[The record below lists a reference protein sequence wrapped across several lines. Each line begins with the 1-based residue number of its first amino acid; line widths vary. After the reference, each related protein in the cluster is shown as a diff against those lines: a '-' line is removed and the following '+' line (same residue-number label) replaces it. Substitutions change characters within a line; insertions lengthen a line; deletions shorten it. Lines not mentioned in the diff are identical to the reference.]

1 MRLAAFIRSNIEQIS
16 SEWELFAATLLPE
29 EEFTASVLRDGIF
42 DILSEIAADMDRAQS
57 REQQQGK
64 SEGDPRR
71 FQHIEDAAERHALAR
86 VKMGLSSRQV
96 ISEFRALRATVIRL
110 WQRDFIEIDQVSFYD
125 LTRFNEA
132 IDQALTE
139 AAARYTEEMDHSR
152 ELFLGML
159 GHDLR
164 NPLGA
169 ISGFAELQLLSK
181 TPDRHGHFASQILIC
196 AGRMSHMI
204 ADLIELTR
212 LRLGSG
218 LPINPSPTCMRHI
231 CTNVIEE
238 MRSIYPK
245 RSFELKCAEELPG
258 EWDEVK
264 LSQVLSNLLGNAI
277 QHGAIDSPVT
287 ITAQSDKQ
295 GVALSVHNEGA
306 PIPSKIIP
314 KLFDCLFQGA
324 SGQRAAEDNST
335 SLGLGLYIAKKIVT
349 AHGGTIE
356 VQSSDDEGT
365 TFVARLPLK
374 SLAKP

>member
-1 MRLAAFIRSNIEQIS
+1 
-16 SEWELFAATLLPE
+16 
-29 EEFTASVLRDGIF
+29 
-42 DILSEIAADMDRAQS
+42 
-57 REQQQGK
+57 
-64 SEGDPRR
+64 
-71 FQHIEDAAERHALAR
+71 
-86 VKMGLSSRQV
+86 
-96 ISEFRALRATVIRL
+96 
-110 WQRDFIEIDQVSFYD
+110 
-125 LTRFNEA
+125 
-132 IDQALTE
+132 
-139 AAARYTEEMDHSR
+139 MDHSR

-218 LPINPSPTCMRHI
+218 LPINPSPTCMRHV

-295 GVALSVHNEGA
+295 GVALSVHNAGA
-306 PIPSKIIP
+306 PIPTKIIP

-335 SLGLGLYIAKKIVT
+335 SLGLGLYIAKEIVT

-356 VQSSDDEGT
+356 VQSSDYEGT